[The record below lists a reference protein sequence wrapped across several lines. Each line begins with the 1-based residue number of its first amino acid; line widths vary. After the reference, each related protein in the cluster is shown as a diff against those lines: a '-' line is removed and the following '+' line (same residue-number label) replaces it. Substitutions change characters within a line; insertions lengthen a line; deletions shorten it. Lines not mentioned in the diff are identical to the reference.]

1 MKFIRR
7 LASFLSMM
15 AMISATLAICIT
27 YLAVPSSGD
36 PGLLFLAAVAVML
49 ALMSG
54 SLALLL
60 VAVLYLRRQ
69 QPTPFAPAL
78 LSLIALALAGGYL
91 FAG

>member
-1 MKFIRR
+1 MKFMRR

-27 YLAVPSSGD
+27 YLAVPSAGD

-49 ALMSG
+49 ALMTG
-54 SLALLL
+54 ALALLL
-60 VAVLYLRRQ
+60 AAILYARRQ
-69 QPTPFAPAL
+69 EPAPFAPAL